1 MTDKKMKQLLTL
13 LYEYKSDNLNT
24 LKQLENNPNAVALK
38 TMIKSHNSTVDSV
51 ITMIK
56 YNLE

>member
-13 LYEYKSDNLNT
+13 LYEYKSDNLTT
-24 LKQLENNPNAVALK
+24 LKQLEGNGAEALK
-38 TMIKSHNSTVDSV
+38 TMIKSHNSVVDSV